1 MMPLDTVKTRLQ
13 FQGASVNVKQYA
25 ARRPSSRFVPS
36 SSLPSLSY
44 KNLMDAF
51 RVIYI
56 DEGIRGFY
64 RGFSTKLLYKVGVRI
79 ALRCSLV
86 CAYLLAFR

>member
-25 ARRPSSRFVPS
+25 PRRPSSRS
-36 SSLPSLSY
+36 SGSSLPFLSY
-44 KNLMDAF
+44 KNLVDAF

-64 RGFSTKLLYKVGVRI
+64 RGFSTKLLYKVGVCI
-79 ALRCSLV
+79 YSLTV
-86 CAYLLAFR
+86 ASLSS